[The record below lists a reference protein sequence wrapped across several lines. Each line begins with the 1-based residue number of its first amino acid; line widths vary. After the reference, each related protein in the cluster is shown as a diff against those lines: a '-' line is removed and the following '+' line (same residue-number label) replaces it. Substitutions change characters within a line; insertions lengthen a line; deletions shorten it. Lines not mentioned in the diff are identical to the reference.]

1 MKKYVISAILT
12 LFATIIDA
20 QESQTGYNFLRLPV
34 SAHAAAL
41 GGDNI
46 TLIEDDEA
54 LIFHN
59 PALLSSVNDKTVNLN
74 YMNYMSGVNT
84 ASASFN
90 RIVNDKASWAV
101 SAQLVD
107 YGKMKE
113 TDENN
118 IQMGEFSAKD
128 IAIAGYFSYMLGE
141 KFAGFGNNFAFQAQQ
156 VVYAGGAIN
165 AGIRLAELGKQQ
177 AEVGVKLTR
186 QQARFIALGQYL
198 DLYKIDNRIKV
209 YEKNIELTSQLIAD
223 IKAKQTQGMALKN
236 DITRYEL
243 QMESLKLGLTS
254 LRNNRSILNHQL
266 LNTLGMNQ
274 EDKGEQEMQIIPDA
288 TIADKAYAK
297 DGEAYW
303 QTASTMNSPLLEQSS
318 NAIRIAEQKEK
329 IAKSDLLPKVAL
341 VAAENFDGPTLFE
354 LPPIDKNLNVWYVGV
369 GVKYSLSS
377 LFKSNKRIRQAA
389 VETRQAKESHALQ
402 AEQLNNSV
410 QAAYVQYQQTYVELE
425 TQRKSVELAQQ
436 NYEVMNARYLSQL

>member
-1 MKKYVISAILT
+1 MIKKMMIAGLLIWGGSLWAVAQTRMTIAQ
-12 LFATIIDA
+12 LFERI
-20 QESQTGYNFLRLPV
+20 EENSKSLRT
-34 SAHAAAL
+34 S
-41 GGDNI
+41 
-46 TLIEDDEA
+46 
-54 LIFHN
+54 
-59 PALLSSVNDKTVNLN
+59 K
-74 YMNYMSGVNT
+74 SGVEA
-84 ASASFN
+84 AS
-90 RIVNDKASWAV
+90 I
-101 SAQLVD
+101 
-107 YGKMKE
+107 GIE
-113 TDENN
+113 
-118 IQMGEFSAKD
+118 SAKSKKLPD
-128 IAIAGYFSYMLGE
+128 LDASLSFSYIGNALMTDRDFSNAQGL
-141 KFAGFGNNFAFQAQQ
+141 KSPHFGNNFAFQAQQ

-209 YEKNIELTSQLIAD
+209 YEKNIELTRQFIAD

-341 VAAENFDGPTLFE
+341 VAAENFDGPILFE

-389 VETRQAKESHALQ
+389 EETRQAKESHALQ

-436 NYEVMNARYLSQL
+436 NYEVMNARYLSQLALVTDMVDASNLKLNAELNEVDARINIVYAYYRMKYVAGEI